1 MRVKDHIRAQ
11 WMGQF
16 LDRVEALAPHM
27 AGRIDWNTATHY
39 FLTGRDAFEAAT
51 LYVENRK

>member
-1 MRVKDHIRAQ
+1 MKMKEHIRAQ
-11 WMGQF
+11 WMGAF
-16 LDRVEALAPHM
+16 ADTVEALAPHM

-39 FLTGRDAFEAAT
+39 FLTGRDAVEAAT

>member
-1 MRVKDHIRAQ
+1 MKIKDHIRAQ

-39 FLTGRDAFEAAT
+39 FLTDRDAFEAAT